1 MQSNKKYPLCMF
13 VILNMSITYP
23 VVKLLLTLAMIRNL
37 VQYVLGWTELILQL
51 CPVEVHFI
59 WNYSL
64 FDSIGSEMAEFPEDD
79 FSTQ

>member
-37 VQYVLGWTELILQL
+37 VQYVLGWTELIALP
-51 CPVEVHFI
+51 C
-59 WNYSL
+59 
-64 FDSIGSEMAEFPEDD
+64 GSALHLVL
-79 FSTQ
+79 